1 MCFSPPLSFLPTGT
15 HGEYSLLLLLLL
27 CLEGSETSLRD
38 SGWGLVAPQSRRRSR
53 ERGAWAGSQV
63 RWSLFLPPFAVLTTS
78 MKMLPAAGWLAGYLI
93 FPFHV
98 ASFPSSF
105 FFAVVACGRSCM
117 DGSGEVYFG
126 FARSFLGYYFSS
138 SSARRC
144 NLGMRKTDCVG
155 GGVRGLTD
163 CLLS

>member
-1 MCFSPPLSFLPTGT
+1 MILDGVWW
-15 HGEYSLLLLLLL
+15 
-27 CLEGSETSLRD
+27 LR
-38 SGWGLVAPQSRRRSR
+38 SRRSR
-53 ERGAWAGSQV
+53 ERGAWAGFRV

-78 MKMLPAAGWLAGYLI
+78 MKMLPAVAGWKRGAVLSY

-98 ASFPSSF
+98 VSFPSSF
-105 FFAVVACGRSCM
+105 FFDGRGGVAYV
-117 DGSGEVYFG
+117 DGSGEVYFALPWLLL
-126 FARSFLGYYFSS
+126 FFVR
-138 SSARRC
+138 RRC